1 MEVKPAT
8 IPRDKFDA
16 FIFDMDGVVT
26 RTATLHFA
34 AWKRLFD
41 DFLSARLVPGDV
53 LKPFTQE
60 DYLQYVDG
68 KPRYDGVNDFLRSRG
83 VRLPYGKPDD
93 PPSNASVCGLG
104 NRKYVYF
111 WQIVGERG
119 VDVFASTIEMIQAL
133 KGAGIKTGIF
143 SASTNAKRILTA
155 GGVLDLFDAR
165 VDGEVAGELALRG
178 KPQPDMLLELTRRLG
193 TVPKRTAVVEDALAG
208 VQAGRAGGFALVV
221 GVNRTPTAGR
231 LLQAGADVEVGDLGE
246 LELET

>member
-1 MEVKPAT
+1 MEGT
-8 IPRDKFDA
+8 LTRIPRENFDA

-41 DFLSARLVPGDV
+41 DVLSARLGPGET
-53 LKPFTQE
+53 LKPFTDE
-60 DYLQYVDG
+60 DYLHYVDG
-68 KPRYDGVNDFLRSRG
+68 KPRYDGVNDFLRSRDIQ
-83 VRLPYGKPDD
+83 LPFGKPGDAPGD
-93 PPSNASVCGLG
+93 ASVCALG
-104 NRKYVYF
+104 NRKDVYF
-111 WQIVGERG
+111 WQIVAERG
-119 VDVFASTIEMIQAL
+119 IDVFASTVELIRAL
-133 KGAGIKTGIF
+133 KGAGIKAGIF
-143 SASTNAKRILTA
+143 SASTNAERVLTA

-165 VDGEVAGELALRG
+165 VDGGVASDLALRG

-231 LLQAGADVEVGDLGE
+231 LLRAGADVEVGDLGE
-246 LELET
+246 LELEA